1 MARDVLAI
9 HVSIVASESSFSSEA
24 RVLDLYHCSLTP
36 QMVEAFVCTQ
46 DWMKRTSTP
55 LASNENEEFLG
66 SERIK
71 EESKLL
77 SNWGI
82 GEFPSILDGSTRVK
96 EQPQDVSK
104 DTLAPKVCEP

>member
-1 MARDVLAI
+1 M
-9 HVSIVASESSFSSEA
+9 
-24 RVLDLYHCSLTP
+24 
-36 QMVEAFVCTQ
+36 
-46 DWMKRTSTP
+46 
-55 LASNENEEFLG
+55 NEFL
-66 SERIK
+66 SLFDQT
-71 EESKLL
+71 ESKLL